1 VLNIGYN
8 FDSRLANHYINSN
21 YSLNKHVDVVKAPR
35 PGTGIYLYYRFIVK
49 NEGYRA
55 LFKGLGPNLLGV
67 APYR

>member
-1 VLNIGYN
+1 M
-8 FDSRLANHYINSN
+8 
-21 YSLNKHVDVVKAPR
+21 KQPK
-35 PGTGIYLYYRFIVK
+35 PGAGIYLYFKTIVK